1 MQMWYFPLLISHEVP
16 RLLFRGFLYREME
29 FDVMMALSIRHKTIL
44 ATVMA
49 VILVI
54 VVLVGITLSQ
64 GQKIILDKTYSQ
76 QMPAALGEVSN
87 QIKYELER
95 PLVVSQVMS
104 KLTQFTEFSAV
115 DERQVTEQL
124 ARVKQQFNALTAFYV
139 TTVND
144 SYYVASGVLKQ
155 MSPSSPDDQW
165 FYQFL
170 NSGKRVELSVDVDD
184 ATGVATVFV
193 NHVVIKNGQRIGVAG
208 IGLSLESLGQ
218 TVANYSLG
226 ESGRLFLADSNGIV
240 KIHADTSL
248 VGKSLSDLGLAAV
261 TNQLA
266 GLDSIGASINE
277 YAVDGQSM
285 ILGLMPLA
293 QLDWV
298 LVSLQPTSEVLS
310 EINHFIETMSWIG
323 GSVALLFTIIS
334 AYMTHILLKP
344 LSTTADVLLEI
355 GSGGGDLTQRL
366 DESRNDEVG
375 NIAKGYN
382 QFVAYMGNVLQEIED
397 SRKDLV
403 ASIDYIDQQA
413 AKMKQQIHGQEQ
425 NIDQVATAIHQ
436 MSASSQEIA
445 GNANHT
451 SDNVKKTAQEVKN
464 GLTSV
469 SETFVNTQA
478 MSQQLELSNRSIEQ
492 LSNDIDAIDTVLD
505 VISGVSEQTNLLALN
520 AAIEAARAGE
530 QGRGFA
536 VVADEVRTLASRTQ
550 QSASEIRTI
559 IENLQ
564 GLSHSA
570 VKEVS
575 QSYNTGQ
582 TCLTLAKESEQHLA
596 SIHQIID
603 EIHQLSAHTAT
614 ATGQQSQV
622 VNEIAPHVSSIADI
636 ARSNTEMVSQTSE
649 HCADLKSNV
658 DSLTRLVAKF
668 KF

>member
-1 MQMWYFPLLISHEVP
+1 MT
-16 RLLFRGFLYREME
+16 
-29 FDVMMALSIRHKTIL
+29 ALSIRHKTIL

-54 VVLVGITLSQ
+54 VVLIGITLSQ

-76 QMPAALGEVSN
+76 QVPAALGEVSN
-87 QIKYELER
+87 QIKYELEK
-95 PLVVSQVMS
+95 PLVVAQVMS
-104 KLTQFTEFSAV
+104 EMAQFTEFTGQ
-115 DERQVTEQL
+115 DDRQVTQQL
-124 ARVKQQFNALTAFYV
+124 TRIKKQFDALTAFYV

-144 SYYVASGVLKQ
+144 SYYVASGKLKQ
-155 MSPSSPDDQW
+155 MSAESQDDQW
-165 FYQFL
+165 FYGFL
-170 NSGKRVELSVDVDD
+170 NSAKRVELSVDVDD
-184 ATGVATVFV
+184 ATGVTTVFV
-193 NHVVIKNGQRIGVAG
+193 NHIVVKNGRRIGVAG

-240 KIHADTSL
+240 KIHHDTAQ
-248 VGKSLSDLGLAAV
+248 VGKSLAELGLTSIESQFAKLN
-261 TNQLA
+261 TTGSSIDEHQL
-266 GLDSIGASINE
+266 N
-277 YAVDGQSM
+277 GQSM
-285 ILGLMPLA
+285 IVGLMPLP

-310 EINHFIETMSWIG
+310 EINHFIETMSWVG
-323 GSVALLFTIIS
+323 ATVAILFTVIS

-344 LSTTADVLLEI
+344 LSTTAEVLLAI
-355 GSGGGDLTQRL
+355 GNGGGDLTQRL

-382 QFVAYMGNVLQEIED
+382 QFVAYMGNVLQEIEH
-397 SRKDLV
+397 SRKELV
-403 ASIDYIDQQA
+403 TTIDQIDRQA
-413 AKMKQQIHGQEQ
+413 NDMKQQIHGQEQ
-425 NIDQVATAIHQ
+425 NIDQVATAIHE
-436 MSASSQEIA
+436 MSASSEEIA
-445 GNANHT
+445 NNANHT
-451 SDNVKKTAQEVKN
+451 SDNVQKTAQEVKS
-464 GLTSV
+464 GLHSV
-469 SETFVNTQA
+469 SETYANTEA
-478 MSQQLELSNRSIEQ
+478 MNQQLELSNRSIEQ

-520 AAIEAARAGE
+520 AAIEAARAGD

-536 VVADEVRTLASRTQ
+536 VVADEVRTLASRTH

-570 VKEVS
+570 VSEVS
-575 QSYNTGQ
+575 QSYSSGQ
-582 TCLTLAKESEQHLA
+582 RCLVLAQESEQHLA
-596 SIHQIID
+596 SINQIID
-603 EIHQLSAHTAT
+603 EIHQLSAQTAT

-622 VNEIAPHVSSIADI
+622 VNEIAPHVSSIADV
-636 ARSNTEMVSQTSE
+636 ARSNTEMVTQTSV

-658 DSLTRLVAKF
+658 DSLTQLVAKF